1 MPGELPH
8 IVAVAVV
15 QVLPGAAVTSDGGVD
30 VVVSSLWESIP
41 AWESWSKSAAGTQQ
55 HMPNG
60 VYQYVPAK
68 GEGFP
73 EAFVP
78 FRDYDT
84 AVNAKY

>member
-1 MPGELPH
+1 M
-8 IVAVAVV
+8 
-15 QVLPGAAVTSDGGVD
+15 T
-30 VVVSSLWESIP
+30 VSSLWESIP
-41 AWESWSKSAAGTQQ
+41 AWEAWSKSAAGTQQ
-55 HMPNG
+55 HIPTG

-78 FRDYDT
+78 FRDYDA

>member
-1 MPGELPH
+1 
-8 IVAVAVV
+8 V
-15 QVLPGAAVTSDGGVD
+15 QPVQGLTSDGGVD

-41 AWESWSKSAAGTQQ
+41 AFEAWAKSAAGTQQ
-55 HMPNG
+55 HMLGG
-60 VYQYVPAK
+60 VFQYVPAK

-78 FRDYDT
+78 FRDYDE

>member
-1 MPGELPH
+1 M
-8 IVAVAVV
+8 
-15 QVLPGAAVTSDGGVD
+15 AVTADGGVD
-30 VVVSSLWESIP
+30 VTVSSLWESIP
-41 AWESWSKSAAGTQQ
+41 AWEAWSNSAAGTQQ
-55 HMPNG
+55 HMPAHG

-78 FRDYDT
+78 FREYDA

>member
-1 MPGELPH
+1 MPGELQH

-55 HMPNG
+55 HTPNG